1 MKLREFSLALFN
13 LGARQQYGHLGVM
26 REVMADS
33 AQMRFVLTA
42 EEMGAREK
50 CRQTDRLFGSDS
62 MRWEIISLLT
72 LIENSSAC
80 SSQQITVD

>member
-13 LGARQQYGHLGVM
+13 LGARQPYGHLGVM

-50 CRQTDRLFGSDS
+50 CRQTDRQ
-62 MRWEIISLLT
+62 IIW
-72 LIENSSAC
+72 
-80 SSQQITVD
+80 Q